1 MLRMKKYFDD
11 GNKKSN
17 SGFTLVELVVVM
29 AIMGILGLAVAGFIG
44 SGTKQYKYASKEVD
58 LQYEA
63 QLAMNQI
70 GDLLIDAQKSV
81 KFESSASSPA
91 AVQVAS
97 AGEEAV
103 ASTTGNDRTLVITDE
118 DCIYN
123 VIFKSDD
130 GKLYLRK
137 DSVDSAGNVT
147 NKGDESLMAD
157 YVAGFDAE
165 VSDTGN
171 RNSIRLIV
179 DFKSGDKK
187 YTATQNFTMRNKI
200 PVGKDVEYVPED
212 PNAIGIRI
220 YYGGRDVSGQSIS
233 YVRKD
238 NSNVLE
244 FTSKILGGNNPS
256 QEVIW
261 SYTGRAADWNGTTF
275 NSSGNIAKLSIGEA
289 ETSKKFVVKVTSK
302 ENTSIYTSVTIN
314 VVDTRNWLNN
324 QEMQDVL
331 VPGATRKTW
340 LEPENIKNSG
350 IEYDPDDFEWHIETY
365 QYIDGKKIKINNDN
379 NLNDNY
385 GVLNNNSEEKGEYGG
400 GNYLSYHIDKTK
412 HWKGE
417 FNQTIAVT
425 SGLNL
430 YDKEY
435 DLLIWVTLKSDPS
448 IGSNIITLRCRPHN

>member
-118 DCIYN
+118 DYIYN

-200 PVGKDVEYVPED
+200 PVGKDVDYVPED
-212 PNAIGIRI
+212 PNAIKVRI
-220 YYGGRDVSGQSIS
+220 YYGGVDVTDDEVS
-233 YVRKD
+233 YEIKKGIQND
-238 NSNVLE
+238 LE
-244 FTSKILGGNNPS
+244 FRAVLSGEDIKNYEVDWSATKGTAERNGVGICKLHIDEKETTNKITLTATSQQDKTKSASTTIVLKHSIDMLKASNPY
-256 QEVIW
+256 I
-261 SYTGRAADWNGTTF
+261 
-275 NSSGNIAKLSIGEA
+275 NS
-289 ETSKKFVVKVTSK
+289 
-302 ENTSIYTSVTIN
+302 
-314 VVDTRNWLNN
+314 
-324 QEMQDVL
+324 
-331 VPGATRKTW
+331 GATNEIWYDSK
-340 LEPENIKNSG
+340 PEEYKN
-350 IEYDPDDFEWHIETY
+350 DNLTWHIEVKQLFDDGRAVTRNDLLNY
-365 QYIDGKKIKINNDN
+365 STTEIVSEQLATVYKDKVNYHYYIPIDGTSYYRGMKVSLGNDLKPDN
-379 NLNDNY
+379 NYKLEIL
-385 GVLNNNSEEKGEYGG
+385 VWLESE
-400 GNYLSYHIDKTK
+400 NHSD
-412 HWKGE
+412 
-417 FNQTIAVT
+417 F
-425 SGLNL
+425 
-430 YDKEY
+430 
-435 DLLIWVTLKSDPS
+435 KS
-448 IGSNIITLRCRPHN
+448 NTITLRNYQK

>member
-200 PVGKDVEYVPED
+200 PVGKDVEYVPEPEPQPD
-212 PNAIGIRI
+212 PLYVKI
-220 YYGGRDVSGQSIS
+220 YYLGDDVTDGVIGFATLNNENLLEFTAKVFNYSENDEVTWSIS
-233 YVRKD
+233 GTSSGSNSTFVPNGNKANLRWGSNETSNNIVVTATSKEDPSKSASVTITYKHWITTTEQLTRNKGEAPHIWINKYEIEKAGYKLSDFTWHQKLEKIDGNSKINANDLLTHVNFEDASLFDGSVVSVVNCSNSNWTEYHYVLGRKLEGSYKLSVWIQLRD
-238 NSNVLE
+238 NPKVKSNVL
-244 FTSKILGGNNPS
+244 
-256 QEVIW
+256 VI
-261 SYTGRAADWNGTTF
+261 TV
-275 NSSGNIAKLSIGEA
+275 I
-289 ETSKKFVVKVTSK
+289 
-302 ENTSIYTSVTIN
+302 
-314 VVDTRNWLNN
+314 
-324 QEMQDVL
+324 
-331 VPGATRKTW
+331 
-340 LEPENIKNSG
+340 
-350 IEYDPDDFEWHIETY
+350 
-365 QYIDGKKIKINNDN
+365 
-379 NLNDNY
+379 
-385 GVLNNNSEEKGEYGG
+385 
-400 GNYLSYHIDKTK
+400 
-412 HWKGE
+412 
-417 FNQTIAVT
+417 
-425 SGLNL
+425 
-430 YDKEY
+430 
-435 DLLIWVTLKSDPS
+435 
-448 IGSNIITLRCRPHN
+448 

>member
-11 GNKKSN
+11 GNKKPN

-200 PVGKDVEYVPED
+200 PVGKDVDYVPEPEPQPD
-212 PNAIGIRI
+212 PLYVKI
-220 YYGGRDVSGQSIS
+220 YYLGDDVTDGVIGFATLNNENLLEFTAKVFNYSKNDEVTWSIS
-233 YVRKD
+233 GTSNGSNSTFVPNGNKADLRWGSNETSNNIVVTATSKEDPSKSASVTITYKHWITTTEQLTRNKGEAPHIWINKYEIEKAGYKLSDFTWHQKLEKIDGNSKINANDLLTHVNFEDASLLDGSVVSVVNCSNSDWTEYHYVLGRKLEGAYKLSVWIQLRD
-238 NSNVLE
+238 DPKVKSNVL
-244 FTSKILGGNNPS
+244 
-256 QEVIW
+256 VI
-261 SYTGRAADWNGTTF
+261 T
-275 NSSGNIAKLSIGEA
+275 
-289 ETSKKFVVKVTSK
+289 VK
-302 ENTSIYTSVTIN
+302 
-314 VVDTRNWLNN
+314 
-324 QEMQDVL
+324 
-331 VPGATRKTW
+331 
-340 LEPENIKNSG
+340 
-350 IEYDPDDFEWHIETY
+350 
-365 QYIDGKKIKINNDN
+365 
-379 NLNDNY
+379 
-385 GVLNNNSEEKGEYGG
+385 
-400 GNYLSYHIDKTK
+400 
-412 HWKGE
+412 
-417 FNQTIAVT
+417 
-425 SGLNL
+425 
-430 YDKEY
+430 
-435 DLLIWVTLKSDPS
+435 
-448 IGSNIITLRCRPHN
+448 

>member
-123 VIFKSDD
+123 VIFKSND

-147 NKGDESLMAD
+147 NKGEESLMAD

-212 PNAIGIRI
+212 PNAINIRI

-261 SYTGRAADWNGTTF
+261 SYTGRVADWNGTTF
-275 NSSGNIAKLSIGEA
+275 NYSGNIAKLSIGEA

-314 VVDTRNWLNN
+314 VVDTRNWLTTEGIHGLNGGN
-324 QEMQDVL
+324 TE
-331 VPGATRKTW
+331 KTHINPS
-340 LEPENIKNSG
+340 EVRNSG
-350 IEYDPDDFEWHIETY
+350 ITYDVNDFEWHIEAYSLENGIESPSNDIEEFAGERADYKGGKIFTY
-365 QYIDGKKIKINNDN
+365 HVEDSMVYWPEKEATKELSMTSEVSISGKHYRI
-379 NLNDNY
+379 Y
-385 GVLNNNSEEKGEYGG
+385 V
-400 GNYLSYHIDKTK
+400 
-412 HWKGE
+412 
-417 FNQTIAVT
+417 
-425 SGLNL
+425 
-430 YDKEY
+430 
-435 DLLIWVTLKSDPS
+435 WVTLKSDPS
-448 IGSNIITLRCRPHN
+448 ISSNVVTFKYDKY

>member
-200 PVGKDVEYVPED
+200 PVGKDVDYVPED
-212 PNAIGIRI
+212 PNAIKVRI
-220 YYGGRDVSGQSIS
+220 YYGGVDVTDDEVS
-233 YVRKD
+233 YEIKKGIQND
-238 NSNVLE
+238 LE
-244 FTSKILGGNNPS
+244 FRAVLSGEDIKNYEVDWSATKGTAKRNGVGICKLHIDENETTNKITLTATSQQDKTKSASTTIVLKHSIDMLKASNPY
-256 QEVIW
+256 I
-261 SYTGRAADWNGTTF
+261 
-275 NSSGNIAKLSIGEA
+275 NS
-289 ETSKKFVVKVTSK
+289 
-302 ENTSIYTSVTIN
+302 
-314 VVDTRNWLNN
+314 
-324 QEMQDVL
+324 
-331 VPGATRKTW
+331 GATNEIWYDSK
-340 LEPENIKNSG
+340 PEEYKN
-350 IEYDPDDFEWHIETY
+350 DNLTWHIEVKQLFDDGRAVTRNDLLNY
-365 QYIDGKKIKINNDN
+365 STTEIVSEQLATVYKDKVNYHYYIPIDGTSYYRGMKVSLGNDLKPDN
-379 NLNDNY
+379 NYKLEIL
-385 GVLNNNSEEKGEYGG
+385 VWLESE
-400 GNYLSYHIDKTK
+400 NHSD
-412 HWKGE
+412 
-417 FNQTIAVT
+417 F
-425 SGLNL
+425 
-430 YDKEY
+430 
-435 DLLIWVTLKSDPS
+435 KS
-448 IGSNIITLRCRPHN
+448 NTITLRNYQK

>member
-1 MLRMKKYFDD
+1 MLRMKKYFDH

-29 AIMGILGLAVAGFIG
+29 AIMGLLGLAVAGFIG

-81 KFESSASSPA
+81 KFKSSASSPA
-91 AVQVAS
+91 AVQVVS

-200 PVGKDVEYVPED
+200 PVGKDVDYVPED
-212 PNAIGIRI
+212 PNAIKVRI
-220 YYGGRDVSGQSIS
+220 YYGGVDVTDDEVSYEIKKGIQNDLEFRAVLSGEDIKNYEVDWSAT
-233 YVRKD
+233 KGTA
-238 NSNVLE
+238 NSNGVGICKLHIDE
-244 FTSKILGGNNPS
+244 NETTNKITLTATS
-256 QEVIW
+256 Q
-261 SYTGRAADWNGTTF
+261 
-275 NSSGNIAKLSIGEA
+275 
-289 ETSKKFVVKVTSK
+289 
-302 ENTSIYTSVTIN
+302 
-314 VVDTRNWLNN
+314 
-324 QEMQDVL
+324 Q
-331 VPGATRKTW
+331 
-340 LEPENIKNSG
+340 
-350 IEYDPDDFEWHIETY
+350 
-365 QYIDGKKIKINNDN
+365 
-379 NLNDNY
+379 
-385 GVLNNNSEEKGEYGG
+385 
-400 GNYLSYHIDKTK
+400 DKTK
-412 HWKGE
+412 SAST
-417 FNQTIAVT
+417 TIV
-425 SGLNL
+425 
-430 YDKEY
+430 
-435 DLLIWVTLKSDPS
+435 LKHS
-448 IGSNIITLRCRPHN
+448 IDM

>member
-81 KFESSASSPA
+81 KFESSASLPA
-91 AVQVAS
+91 AVQVVS

-187 YTATQNFTMRNKI
+187 YTTTQNFTMRNKI
-200 PVGKDVEYVPED
+200 PVGKDVDYVPED
-212 PNAIGIRI
+212 PKAINIRI

-275 NSSGNIAKLSIGEA
+275 NYSGNIAKLSIGEA

-314 VVDTRNWLNN
+314 VVDTRNWLTTEGIHGLNGGN
-324 QEMQDVL
+324 TE
-331 VPGATRKTW
+331 KTHINPS
-340 LEPENIKNSG
+340 EVRNSG
-350 IEYDPDDFEWHIETY
+350 ITYDVNDFEWHIEAYSLENGIESPSNDIEEFAGERADYKGGKIFTY
-365 QYIDGKKIKINNDN
+365 HVEDSMVYWPEKEATKELSMTSEVSISGKHYRI
-379 NLNDNY
+379 Y
-385 GVLNNNSEEKGEYGG
+385 V
-400 GNYLSYHIDKTK
+400 
-412 HWKGE
+412 
-417 FNQTIAVT
+417 
-425 SGLNL
+425 
-430 YDKEY
+430 
-435 DLLIWVTLKSDPS
+435 WVTLKSDPS
-448 IGSNIITLRCRPHN
+448 ISSNVVTFKYDK

>member
-81 KFESSASSPA
+81 KFESSASLPA
-91 AVQVAS
+91 AVQVVS

-212 PNAIGIRI
+212 PKAINIRI

-275 NSSGNIAKLSIGEA
+275 NYSGNIAKLSIGEA
-289 ETSKKFVVKVTSK
+289 ETSKKFVVKVTSR

-314 VVDTRNWLNN
+314 VVDTRNWLTTEGIHGLNGGN
-324 QEMQDVL
+324 TE
-331 VPGATRKTW
+331 KTHINPS
-340 LEPENIKNSG
+340 EVRNSG
-350 IEYDPDDFEWHIETY
+350 ITYDVNDFEWHIEAYSLENGIESPSNDIEEFAGERADYKGGKIFTY
-365 QYIDGKKIKINNDN
+365 HVEDSMVYWPEKEATKELSMTSEVSISGKHYRI
-379 NLNDNY
+379 Y
-385 GVLNNNSEEKGEYGG
+385 V
-400 GNYLSYHIDKTK
+400 
-412 HWKGE
+412 
-417 FNQTIAVT
+417 
-425 SGLNL
+425 
-430 YDKEY
+430 
-435 DLLIWVTLKSDPS
+435 WVTLKSDPS
-448 IGSNIITLRCRPHN
+448 ISSNVVTFKYDK

>member
-81 KFESSASSPA
+81 KFESSASLPA
-91 AVQVAS
+91 AVQVVS

-103 ASTTGNDRTLVITDE
+103 ALTTGNDRTLVITDE

-200 PVGKDVEYVPED
+200 PVGKDVDYVPEPEPQPD
-212 PNAIGIRI
+212 PLYVKI
-220 YYGGRDVSGQSIS
+220 YYLGDDVTDGVIGFATL
-233 YVRKD
+233 
-238 NSNVLE
+238 NNENLLE
-244 FTSKILGGNNPS
+244 FTAKVFNYSENDEVTWSISGTSNGSNSIFVPNGNK
-256 QEVIW
+256 
-261 SYTGRAADWNGTTF
+261 ADLRWGSN
-275 NSSGNIAKLSIGEA
+275 
-289 ETSKKFVVKVTSK
+289 ETSNNIVVTATSK
-302 ENTSIYTSVTIN
+302 EDPSKSASVTITYKHWITTTEQL
-314 VVDTRNWLNN
+314 TRNKGEAPHIWINKPEIEKAGYKLSDFTWHQKLEKIDGNSKIN
-324 QEMQDVL
+324 ANDLLTHVNFEMQVFL
-331 VPGATRKTW
+331 M
-340 LEPENIKNSG
+340 
-350 IEYDPDDFEWHIETY
+350 
-365 QYIDGKKIKINNDN
+365 
-379 NLNDNY
+379 
-385 GVLNNNSEEKGEYGG
+385 
-400 GNYLSYHIDKTK
+400 
-412 HWKGE
+412 
-417 FNQTIAVT
+417 
-425 SGLNL
+425 
-430 YDKEY
+430 
-435 DLLIWVTLKSDPS
+435 DL
-448 IGSNIITLRCRPHN
+448 

>member
-1 MLRMKKYFDD
+1 MLRMKKYFDH

-29 AIMGILGLAVAGFIG
+29 AIMGLLGLAVAGFIG

-200 PVGKDVEYVPED
+200 PVGKDVDYVPED
-212 PNAIGIRI
+212 PNAIKVRI
-220 YYGGRDVSGQSIS
+220 YYGGVDVTDDEVSYEIKKGIQNDLEFRAVLSGEDIKNYEVDWSAT
-233 YVRKD
+233 KGTA
-238 NSNVLE
+238 NSNGVGICKLHIDENETTNKITLTATSQQDKTKSASTTIVLKH
-244 FTSKILGGNNPS
+244 SIDMLKVSNPY
-256 QEVIW
+256 I
-261 SYTGRAADWNGTTF
+261 
-275 NSSGNIAKLSIGEA
+275 NS
-289 ETSKKFVVKVTSK
+289 
-302 ENTSIYTSVTIN
+302 
-314 VVDTRNWLNN
+314 
-324 QEMQDVL
+324 
-331 VPGATRKTW
+331 GATNEIWYDSK
-340 LEPENIKNSG
+340 PEEYKN
-350 IEYDPDDFEWHIETY
+350 DNLTWHIEVKQLFDDGRTVTRNDLLNY
-365 QYIDGKKIKINNDN
+365 STTEIVSEQLGTVYKDKVNYHYYIPIDGTSYYRGMKVSLGNDLKPDN
-379 NLNDNY
+379 NYKLEIL
-385 GVLNNNSEEKGEYGG
+385 VWLESE
-400 GNYLSYHIDKTK
+400 NHSD
-412 HWKGE
+412 
-417 FNQTIAVT
+417 F
-425 SGLNL
+425 
-430 YDKEY
+430 
-435 DLLIWVTLKSDPS
+435 KS
-448 IGSNIITLRCRPHN
+448 NTITLRNYQK

>member
-63 QLAMNQI
+63 QLTMNQI

-91 AVQVAS
+91 AVQVVS

-200 PVGKDVEYVPED
+200 PVGKDVDYVPED
-212 PNAIGIRI
+212 PNAIKVRI
-220 YYGGRDVSGQSIS
+220 YYGGVDVTDDEVS
-233 YVRKD
+233 YEIKKGIQND
-238 NSNVLE
+238 LE
-244 FTSKILGGNNPS
+244 FRAVLSGEDIKNYEVDWSATNGNPNRNGVGICKLHIDENETTNKITLTATSQQDKTKSASTTIVLKHSIDMLKVSNPY
-256 QEVIW
+256 I
-261 SYTGRAADWNGTTF
+261 
-275 NSSGNIAKLSIGEA
+275 NS
-289 ETSKKFVVKVTSK
+289 
-302 ENTSIYTSVTIN
+302 
-314 VVDTRNWLNN
+314 
-324 QEMQDVL
+324 
-331 VPGATRKTW
+331 GATNEIWYDSK
-340 LEPENIKNSG
+340 PEEYKN
-350 IEYDPDDFEWHIETY
+350 DNLTWHIEVKQLFDDGRTVTRNDLLNY
-365 QYIDGKKIKINNDN
+365 STTEIVSEQLDKVYKDKVNYHYYIPIDGTSYYRGMKVSLGNDLKPDN
-379 NLNDNY
+379 NYKLEIL
-385 GVLNNNSEEKGEYGG
+385 VWLESENHSDFKS
-400 GNYLSYHIDKTK
+400 NT
-412 HWKGE
+412 
-417 FNQTIAVT
+417 
-425 SGLNL
+425 
-430 YDKEY
+430 
-435 DLLIWVTLKSDPS
+435 VTLRNYQK
-448 IGSNIITLRCRPHN
+448 

>member
-91 AVQVAS
+91 AVQVVS

-200 PVGKDVEYVPED
+200 PVGKDVDYVPED
-212 PNAIGIRI
+212 PNAIKVRI
-220 YYGGRDVSGQSIS
+220 YYGGVDVTDDEVSYEIKKGIQNDLEFRAVLSGEDIKNYEVDWSATKGIA
-233 YVRKD
+233 
-238 NSNVLE
+238 NSNGVGICKLHIDENETTNKITLTATSQQDKTKSASTTIVLKH
-244 FTSKILGGNNPS
+244 SIDMLKVSNPY
-256 QEVIW
+256 I
-261 SYTGRAADWNGTTF
+261 
-275 NSSGNIAKLSIGEA
+275 NS
-289 ETSKKFVVKVTSK
+289 
-302 ENTSIYTSVTIN
+302 
-314 VVDTRNWLNN
+314 
-324 QEMQDVL
+324 
-331 VPGATRKTW
+331 GATNEIWYDSK
-340 LEPENIKNSG
+340 PEEYKN
-350 IEYDPDDFEWHIETY
+350 DNLTWHIEVKQLFDDERTVTRNDLLNY
-365 QYIDGKKIKINNDN
+365 STTEIVSEQLVTVYKDKVNYHYYIPIDGTSYYRGMKVSLGNDLKPDN
-379 NLNDNY
+379 NYKLEILVWLESDNHSDFKS
-385 GVLNNNSEEKGEYGG
+385 N
-400 GNYLSYHIDKTK
+400 T
-412 HWKGE
+412 
-417 FNQTIAVT
+417 
-425 SGLNL
+425 
-430 YDKEY
+430 
-435 DLLIWVTLKSDPS
+435 VTLRNYQK
-448 IGSNIITLRCRPHN
+448 

>member
-97 AGEEAV
+97 AGKEAV

-137 DSVDSAGNVT
+137 DSVDLAGNVT

-200 PVGKDVEYVPED
+200 PVGKDVDYVPED
-212 PNAIGIRI
+212 PNAIKVRI
-220 YYGGRDVSGQSIS
+220 YYGGVDVTDDEVS
-233 YVRKD
+233 YEIKKGIKND
-238 NSNVLE
+238 LE
-244 FTSKILGGNNPS
+244 FRAVLSGEDIKNYEVDWSATKGTAERNGVGICKLHIDEKETTNKITLTATSQQDKTKSASTTIVLKHSIDMLKASNPY
-256 QEVIW
+256 I
-261 SYTGRAADWNGTTF
+261 
-275 NSSGNIAKLSIGEA
+275 NS
-289 ETSKKFVVKVTSK
+289 
-302 ENTSIYTSVTIN
+302 
-314 VVDTRNWLNN
+314 
-324 QEMQDVL
+324 
-331 VPGATRKTW
+331 GATNEIWYDSK
-340 LEPENIKNSG
+340 PEEYKN
-350 IEYDPDDFEWHIETY
+350 DNLTWHIEVKQLFDDGRAVTRNDLLNY
-365 QYIDGKKIKINNDN
+365 STTEIVSEQLATVYKDKVNYHYYIPIDGTSYYRGMKVSLGNDLKPDN
-379 NLNDNY
+379 NYKLEIL
-385 GVLNNNSEEKGEYGG
+385 VWLESE
-400 GNYLSYHIDKTK
+400 NHSD
-412 HWKGE
+412 
-417 FNQTIAVT
+417 F
-425 SGLNL
+425 
-430 YDKEY
+430 
-435 DLLIWVTLKSDPS
+435 KS
-448 IGSNIITLRCRPHN
+448 NTITLRNYQK

>member
-137 DSVDSAGNVT
+137 DSVDSAGNVI

-200 PVGKDVEYVPED
+200 PVGKDVDYVPED
-212 PNAIGIRI
+212 PNAIKVRI
-220 YYGGRDVSGQSIS
+220 YYGGVDVTDDEVS
-233 YVRKD
+233 YEIKKGIQND
-238 NSNVLE
+238 LE
-244 FTSKILGGNNPS
+244 FRAVLSGEDIKNYEVDWSATKGTAIRNGVGICKLRIDENETTNKITLTATSQQDKTKSASTTIVLKHSIDMLKASNPY
-256 QEVIW
+256 I
-261 SYTGRAADWNGTTF
+261 
-275 NSSGNIAKLSIGEA
+275 NS
-289 ETSKKFVVKVTSK
+289 
-302 ENTSIYTSVTIN
+302 
-314 VVDTRNWLNN
+314 
-324 QEMQDVL
+324 
-331 VPGATRKTW
+331 GATNEIWYDSK
-340 LEPENIKNSG
+340 PEEYKN
-350 IEYDPDDFEWHIETY
+350 DNLTWHIEVKQLFDDGRAVTRNDLLNY
-365 QYIDGKKIKINNDN
+365 STTEIVSEQLGTVYKDKVNYHYYIPIDGTSYYRGMKVSLGNDLKPDN
-379 NLNDNY
+379 NYKLEIL
-385 GVLNNNSEEKGEYGG
+385 VWLESE
-400 GNYLSYHIDKTK
+400 NHSD
-412 HWKGE
+412 
-417 FNQTIAVT
+417 F
-425 SGLNL
+425 
-430 YDKEY
+430 
-435 DLLIWVTLKSDPS
+435 KS
-448 IGSNIITLRCRPHN
+448 NTITLRNYQK

>member
-1 MLRMKKYFDD
+1 MLRMKKYFDY

-81 KFESSASSPA
+81 KFKSSASSPA
-91 AVQVAS
+91 AVQVVS

-200 PVGKDVEYVPED
+200 PVGKDVDYVPED
-212 PNAIGIRI
+212 PNAIKVRI
-220 YYGGRDVSGQSIS
+220 YYGGVDVTDDEVSYEIKKGIQNDLEFRAVLSGEDIKNYEVDWSAT
-233 YVRKD
+233 KGTA
-238 NSNVLE
+238 NSNGVGICKLHIDENETTNKITLTATSQQDKTKSASTTIVLKH
-244 FTSKILGGNNPS
+244 SIDMLKVSNPY
-256 QEVIW
+256 I
-261 SYTGRAADWNGTTF
+261 
-275 NSSGNIAKLSIGEA
+275 
-289 ETSKKFVVKVTSK
+289 
-302 ENTSIYTSVTIN
+302 
-314 VVDTRNWLNN
+314 
-324 QEMQDVL
+324 
-331 VPGATRKTW
+331 
-340 LEPENIKNSG
+340 NSG
-350 IEYDPDDFEWHIETY
+350 ETNEIWYDSKPEEYKNDNLTWHIEVKQLFDDGRTVTRNDLLNY
-365 QYIDGKKIKINNDN
+365 STTEIVSEQLDKVYKDKVNYHYYIPIDGTSYYRGMKVSLGNDLKPDN
-379 NLNDNY
+379 NYKLEIL
-385 GVLNNNSEEKGEYGG
+385 VWLESENHSDFKS
-400 GNYLSYHIDKTK
+400 NT
-412 HWKGE
+412 
-417 FNQTIAVT
+417 
-425 SGLNL
+425 
-430 YDKEY
+430 
-435 DLLIWVTLKSDPS
+435 VTLRNYQK
-448 IGSNIITLRCRPHN
+448 

>member
-1 MLRMKKYFDD
+1 MLRMKKYFDH

-200 PVGKDVEYVPED
+200 PVGKDVDYVPED
-212 PNAIGIRI
+212 PNAIKVRI
-220 YYGGRDVSGQSIS
+220 YYGGVDVTDDEVS
-233 YVRKD
+233 YEIKKGIQND
-238 NSNVLE
+238 LE
-244 FTSKILGGNNPS
+244 FRAVLSGEDIKNYEVDWSATKGNETTNKITLTATSQQDKTKSASTTIVLKHSIDMLKFSNPY
-256 QEVIW
+256 I
-261 SYTGRAADWNGTTF
+261 
-275 NSSGNIAKLSIGEA
+275 NS
-289 ETSKKFVVKVTSK
+289 
-302 ENTSIYTSVTIN
+302 
-314 VVDTRNWLNN
+314 
-324 QEMQDVL
+324 
-331 VPGATRKTW
+331 GATNDIWYDSK
-340 LEPENIKNSG
+340 PEEYKNDNL
-350 IEYDPDDFEWHIETY
+350 IWHIEVKQLFDDGRTVTRNDLLNY
-365 QYIDGKKIKINNDN
+365 STTEIVSEQLDKVYKDKVNYHYYIPIDGTSYYRGMKVSLGNDLKPGNNYKIEI
-379 NLNDNY
+379 L
-385 GVLNNNSEEKGEYGG
+385 VWLESENHSDFKS
-400 GNYLSYHIDKTK
+400 NT
-412 HWKGE
+412 
-417 FNQTIAVT
+417 
-425 SGLNL
+425 
-430 YDKEY
+430 
-435 DLLIWVTLKSDPS
+435 VTLRNYQK
-448 IGSNIITLRCRPHN
+448 

>member
-91 AVQVAS
+91 AVQVVS

-200 PVGKDVEYVPED
+200 PVGKDVDYVPEPEPQPD
-212 PNAIGIRI
+212 PLYVKI
-220 YYGGRDVSGQSIS
+220 YYLGDDVTDGVIGFATLNNENLLEFTAKVFNYSENDEVTWSIS
-233 YVRKD
+233 GTSNGSNSIFVPNGNKADLRWGSNETSNNIVVTATSKEDPSKSASVTITYKHWITTTEQLTRNKGEAPHIWINKPEIEKAGYKLSDFTWHQKLEKIDGNSKINANDLLTHVNFEDASLLDGSVVSVVNCTKSDWTEYHYVLGRKLEGTYKLSVWIQLRD
-238 NSNVLE
+238 DPKVKSNVL
-244 FTSKILGGNNPS
+244 
-256 QEVIW
+256 VI
-261 SYTGRAADWNGTTF
+261 T
-275 NSSGNIAKLSIGEA
+275 
-289 ETSKKFVVKVTSK
+289 VK
-302 ENTSIYTSVTIN
+302 
-314 VVDTRNWLNN
+314 
-324 QEMQDVL
+324 
-331 VPGATRKTW
+331 
-340 LEPENIKNSG
+340 
-350 IEYDPDDFEWHIETY
+350 
-365 QYIDGKKIKINNDN
+365 
-379 NLNDNY
+379 
-385 GVLNNNSEEKGEYGG
+385 
-400 GNYLSYHIDKTK
+400 
-412 HWKGE
+412 
-417 FNQTIAVT
+417 
-425 SGLNL
+425 
-430 YDKEY
+430 
-435 DLLIWVTLKSDPS
+435 
-448 IGSNIITLRCRPHN
+448 

>member
-11 GNKKSN
+11 GNKKPN

-81 KFESSASSPA
+81 KFESSASLPA
-91 AVQVAS
+91 AVQVVS

-200 PVGKDVEYVPED
+200 PVGKDVDYVPEPEPQPD
-212 PNAIGIRI
+212 PLYVKI
-220 YYGGRDVSGQSIS
+220 YYLGDDVTDGVIGFATLNNENLLEFTAKVFNYSENDEVTWSIS
-233 YVRKD
+233 GTSNGSNSIFVPNGNKADLRWGSNETSNNIVVTATSKEDPSKSASVTITYKHWITTTEQLTRNKGEAPHIWINKPEIEKAGYKLSDFTWHQKLEKIDGNSKKNANDLLTHVNFEDASLLDGSVVSVVNCTKSDWTEYHYVLGRKLEGTYKLSVWIQLRD
-238 NSNVLE
+238 DPKVKSNVL
-244 FTSKILGGNNPS
+244 
-256 QEVIW
+256 VI
-261 SYTGRAADWNGTTF
+261 T
-275 NSSGNIAKLSIGEA
+275 
-289 ETSKKFVVKVTSK
+289 VK
-302 ENTSIYTSVTIN
+302 
-314 VVDTRNWLNN
+314 
-324 QEMQDVL
+324 
-331 VPGATRKTW
+331 
-340 LEPENIKNSG
+340 
-350 IEYDPDDFEWHIETY
+350 
-365 QYIDGKKIKINNDN
+365 
-379 NLNDNY
+379 
-385 GVLNNNSEEKGEYGG
+385 
-400 GNYLSYHIDKTK
+400 
-412 HWKGE
+412 
-417 FNQTIAVT
+417 
-425 SGLNL
+425 
-430 YDKEY
+430 
-435 DLLIWVTLKSDPS
+435 
-448 IGSNIITLRCRPHN
+448 

>member
-200 PVGKDVEYVPED
+200 PVGKDVDYVPEN
-212 PNAIGIRI
+212 PNAIKVRI
-220 YYGGRDVSGQSIS
+220 YYGGVDVTDDEVS
-233 YVRKD
+233 YEIKKGIQND
-238 NSNVLE
+238 LE
-244 FTSKILGGNNPS
+244 FRAVLSGEDIKNYEVDWSATKGTAIRNGVGICKLHIDENETTNKITLTATSQQDKTKSASTTIVLKHSIDMLKASNPY
-256 QEVIW
+256 I
-261 SYTGRAADWNGTTF
+261 
-275 NSSGNIAKLSIGEA
+275 NS
-289 ETSKKFVVKVTSK
+289 
-302 ENTSIYTSVTIN
+302 
-314 VVDTRNWLNN
+314 
-324 QEMQDVL
+324 
-331 VPGATRKTW
+331 GATNEIWYDSK
-340 LEPENIKNSG
+340 PEEYKN
-350 IEYDPDDFEWHIETY
+350 DNLTWHIEVKQLFDDGRAVTRNDLLNY
-365 QYIDGKKIKINNDN
+365 STTEIVSEQLATVYKDKVNYHYYIPIDGTSYYRGMKVSLGNDLKPDN
-379 NLNDNY
+379 NYKLEIL
-385 GVLNNNSEEKGEYGG
+385 VWLESE
-400 GNYLSYHIDKTK
+400 NHSD
-412 HWKGE
+412 
-417 FNQTIAVT
+417 F
-425 SGLNL
+425 
-430 YDKEY
+430 
-435 DLLIWVTLKSDPS
+435 KS
-448 IGSNIITLRCRPHN
+448 NTITLRNYQK

>member
-212 PNAIGIRI
+212 PKAINIRI

-275 NSSGNIAKLSIGEA
+275 NYSGNIAKLSIGEA

-314 VVDTRNWLNN
+314 VVDTRNWLTTEGIHGLNGGN
-324 QEMQDVL
+324 TE
-331 VPGATRKTW
+331 KTHINPS
-340 LEPENIKNSG
+340 EVRNSG
-350 IEYDPDDFEWHIETY
+350 ITYDVNDFEWHIEAYSLENGIESPSNDIEEFAGERADYKGGKIFTY
-365 QYIDGKKIKINNDN
+365 HVEDSMVYWPEKEATKELSMTSEVSISGKHYRI
-379 NLNDNY
+379 Y
-385 GVLNNNSEEKGEYGG
+385 V
-400 GNYLSYHIDKTK
+400 
-412 HWKGE
+412 
-417 FNQTIAVT
+417 
-425 SGLNL
+425 
-430 YDKEY
+430 
-435 DLLIWVTLKSDPS
+435 WVTLKSDPS
-448 IGSNIITLRCRPHN
+448 ISSNVVTFKYDK

>member
-118 DCIYN
+118 DYIYN

-200 PVGKDVEYVPED
+200 PVGKDVDYVPED
-212 PNAIGIRI
+212 PNAIKVRI
-220 YYGGRDVSGQSIS
+220 YYGGVDVTDDEVS
-233 YVRKD
+233 YEIKKGIQND
-238 NSNVLE
+238 LE
-244 FTSKILGGNNPS
+244 FRAVLSGEDIKNYEVDWSATKGTAERNGVGICKLHIDENETTNKITLTATSQQDKTKSASTTIVLKHSIDMLKASNPY
-256 QEVIW
+256 I
-261 SYTGRAADWNGTTF
+261 
-275 NSSGNIAKLSIGEA
+275 NS
-289 ETSKKFVVKVTSK
+289 
-302 ENTSIYTSVTIN
+302 
-314 VVDTRNWLNN
+314 
-324 QEMQDVL
+324 
-331 VPGATRKTW
+331 GATNEIWYDSK
-340 LEPENIKNSG
+340 PEEYKN
-350 IEYDPDDFEWHIETY
+350 DNLTWHIEVKQLFDDGRAVTRNDLLNY
-365 QYIDGKKIKINNDN
+365 STTEIVSEQLATVYKDKVNYHYYIPIDGTSYYRGMKVSLGNDLKPDN
-379 NLNDNY
+379 NYKLEIL
-385 GVLNNNSEEKGEYGG
+385 VWLESE
-400 GNYLSYHIDKTK
+400 NHSD
-412 HWKGE
+412 
-417 FNQTIAVT
+417 F
-425 SGLNL
+425 
-430 YDKEY
+430 
-435 DLLIWVTLKSDPS
+435 KS
-448 IGSNIITLRCRPHN
+448 NTITLRNYQK

>member
-1 MLRMKKYFDD
+1 MLRMKKYFDH

-91 AVQVAS
+91 AVQ
-97 AGEEAV
+97 V

-200 PVGKDVEYVPED
+200 PVGKDVDYVPED
-212 PNAIGIRI
+212 PNAINVRI

-261 SYTGRAADWNGTTF
+261 SYTGSAADWNGTTF
-275 NSSGNIAKLSIGEA
+275 NSSGNTAKLSIGEA

-314 VVDTRNWLNN
+314 VVDTRNWLTTEGIHGLNGGN
-324 QEMQDVL
+324 TEKTHIDPSEV
-331 VPGATRKTW
+331 RK
-340 LEPENIKNSG
+340 SG
-350 IEYDPDDFEWHIETY
+350 ITYDVNDFEWHIEAYLLENGIESPSNDIEEFAGERADYKGGKIFTY
-365 QYIDGKKIKINNDN
+365 HVEDSMVYWPEKEATKE
-379 NLNDNY
+379 LSMT
-385 GVLNNNSEEKGEYGG
+385 SEV
-400 GNYLSYHIDKTK
+400 SISSK
-412 HWKGE
+412 HYR
-417 FNQTIAVT
+417 IYV
-425 SGLNL
+425 
-430 YDKEY
+430 
-435 DLLIWVTLKSDPS
+435 WVTMKSDPS
-448 IGSNIITLRCRPHN
+448 ISSNVVTFKYDKY

>member
-200 PVGKDVEYVPED
+200 PVGKDVDYVPED

-314 VVDTRNWLNN
+314 VVDTRNWLTTEGIHGLNGGN
-324 QEMQDVL
+324 TEKTHINPSEV
-331 VPGATRKTW
+331 RK
-340 LEPENIKNSG
+340 SG
-350 IEYDPDDFEWHIETY
+350 ITYDVNDFEWHIEAYLLEDGIESPSNDIEEFAGERADYKGGKIFTY
-365 QYIDGKKIKINNDN
+365 HVEDSMVYWPEKEATKE
-379 NLNDNY
+379 LSMT
-385 GVLNNNSEEKGEYGG
+385 SEV
-400 GNYLSYHIDKTK
+400 SISSK
-412 HWKGE
+412 HYR
-417 FNQTIAVT
+417 IYV
-425 SGLNL
+425 
-430 YDKEY
+430 
-435 DLLIWVTLKSDPS
+435 WVTMKSDPS
-448 IGSNIITLRCRPHN
+448 ISSNVVTFKYDKY

>member
-91 AVQVAS
+91 AVQVVS

-200 PVGKDVEYVPED
+200 PVGKDVDYVPED
-212 PNAIGIRI
+212 PNAIKVRI
-220 YYGGRDVSGQSIS
+220 YYGGVDVTDDEVS
-233 YVRKD
+233 YEIKKGIQND
-238 NSNVLE
+238 LE
-244 FTSKILGGNNPS
+244 FRAVLSGEDIKNYEVDWSATKGTANRNGVGICKLHIDENETTNKITLTATSQQDKTKSASTTIVLKHSIDMLKASNPY
-256 QEVIW
+256 I
-261 SYTGRAADWNGTTF
+261 
-275 NSSGNIAKLSIGEA
+275 NS
-289 ETSKKFVVKVTSK
+289 
-302 ENTSIYTSVTIN
+302 
-314 VVDTRNWLNN
+314 
-324 QEMQDVL
+324 
-331 VPGATRKTW
+331 GATNEIWYDSK
-340 LEPENIKNSG
+340 PEEYKN
-350 IEYDPDDFEWHIETY
+350 DNLTWHIEVKQLFDDERTVTRNDLLNY
-365 QYIDGKKIKINNDN
+365 STTEIVSEQLGTVYKDKVNYHYYIPIDGTSYYRGMKVSLGNDLKPDN
-379 NLNDNY
+379 NYKLEIL
-385 GVLNNNSEEKGEYGG
+385 VWLESENHSDFKS
-400 GNYLSYHIDKTK
+400 NT
-412 HWKGE
+412 
-417 FNQTIAVT
+417 
-425 SGLNL
+425 
-430 YDKEY
+430 
-435 DLLIWVTLKSDPS
+435 VTLRNYQK
-448 IGSNIITLRCRPHN
+448 

>member
-314 VVDTRNWLNN
+314 VVDTRNWLTTEGIHGLNGGN
-324 QEMQDVL
+324 TE
-331 VPGATRKTW
+331 KTHINPS
-340 LEPENIKNSG
+340 EVRNSG
-350 IEYDPDDFEWHIETY
+350 ITYDVNDFEWHIEAYSLENGIESPSNDIEEFAGERADYKGGKIFTY
-365 QYIDGKKIKINNDN
+365 HVEDSMVYWPEKEATKELSMTSEVSISGKHYRI
-379 NLNDNY
+379 Y
-385 GVLNNNSEEKGEYGG
+385 V
-400 GNYLSYHIDKTK
+400 
-412 HWKGE
+412 
-417 FNQTIAVT
+417 
-425 SGLNL
+425 
-430 YDKEY
+430 
-435 DLLIWVTLKSDPS
+435 WVTLKSDPS
-448 IGSNIITLRCRPHN
+448 ISSNVVTFKYDK

>member
-81 KFESSASSPA
+81 KFKSSASSPA
-91 AVQVAS
+91 AVQVVS

-200 PVGKDVEYVPED
+200 PVGKDVDYVPED
-212 PNAIGIRI
+212 PNAIKVRI
-220 YYGGRDVSGQSIS
+220 YYGGVDVTDDEVSYEIKKGIQNDLEFRAVLSGEDIKNYEVDWSAT
-233 YVRKD
+233 KGTA
-238 NSNVLE
+238 NSNGVGICKLHIDENETTNKITLTATSQQDKTKSASTTIVLKH
-244 FTSKILGGNNPS
+244 SIDMLKVSNPY
-256 QEVIW
+256 I
-261 SYTGRAADWNGTTF
+261 
-275 NSSGNIAKLSIGEA
+275 NS
-289 ETSKKFVVKVTSK
+289 
-302 ENTSIYTSVTIN
+302 
-314 VVDTRNWLNN
+314 
-324 QEMQDVL
+324 
-331 VPGATRKTW
+331 GATNEIWYDSK
-340 LEPENIKNSG
+340 PEEYKN
-350 IEYDPDDFEWHIETY
+350 DNLTWHIEVKQLFDDGRTVTRNDLLNY
-365 QYIDGKKIKINNDN
+365 STTEIVSEQLDKVYKDKVNYHYYIPIDGTSYYRGMKVSLGNDLKPDN
-379 NLNDNY
+379 NYKLEIL
-385 GVLNNNSEEKGEYGG
+385 VWLESENHSDFKS
-400 GNYLSYHIDKTK
+400 NT
-412 HWKGE
+412 
-417 FNQTIAVT
+417 
-425 SGLNL
+425 
-430 YDKEY
+430 
-435 DLLIWVTLKSDPS
+435 VTLRNYQK
-448 IGSNIITLRCRPHN
+448 

>member
-11 GNKKSN
+11 GNKKPN

-200 PVGKDVEYVPED
+200 PVGKDVDYVPED
-212 PNAIGIRI
+212 PNAINIRI

-244 FTSKILGGNNPS
+244 FASKILGGNNPS

-275 NSSGNIAKLSIGEA
+275 NYSGNIAKLSIGEA

-314 VVDTRNWLNN
+314 VVDTRNWLTTEGIHGLNGGN
-324 QEMQDVL
+324 TE
-331 VPGATRKTW
+331 KTHINPS
-340 LEPENIKNSG
+340 EVRNSG
-350 IEYDPDDFEWHIETY
+350 ITYDVNDFEWHIEAYSLENGIESPSNDIEEFAGERADYKGGKIFTY
-365 QYIDGKKIKINNDN
+365 HVEDSMVYWPEKEATKELSMTSEVSISGKHYRI
-379 NLNDNY
+379 Y
-385 GVLNNNSEEKGEYGG
+385 V
-400 GNYLSYHIDKTK
+400 
-412 HWKGE
+412 
-417 FNQTIAVT
+417 
-425 SGLNL
+425 
-430 YDKEY
+430 
-435 DLLIWVTLKSDPS
+435 WVTLKSDPS
-448 IGSNIITLRCRPHN
+448 ISSNVVTFKYDK

>member
-81 KFESSASSPA
+81 KFESSASLPA
-91 AVQVAS
+91 AVQVVS

-200 PVGKDVEYVPED
+200 PVGKDVDYVPED
-212 PNAIGIRI
+212 PNAIEVRI

-261 SYTGRAADWNGTTF
+261 SYTGSAADWNGTTF
-275 NSSGNIAKLSIGEA
+275 NSSGNTAKLSIGEA

-314 VVDTRNWLNN
+314 VVDTRNWLTTEGIHGLNGGN
-324 QEMQDVL
+324 TEKTHIDPSEV
-331 VPGATRKTW
+331 RK
-340 LEPENIKNSG
+340 SG
-350 IEYDPDDFEWHIETY
+350 ITYDVNDFEWHIEAYLLENGIESPSNDIEEFAGERADYKGGKIFTY
-365 QYIDGKKIKINNDN
+365 HVEDSMVYWPEKEATKE
-379 NLNDNY
+379 LSMT
-385 GVLNNNSEEKGEYGG
+385 SEV
-400 GNYLSYHIDKTK
+400 SISRK
-412 HWKGE
+412 HYR
-417 FNQTIAVT
+417 IYV
-425 SGLNL
+425 
-430 YDKEY
+430 
-435 DLLIWVTLKSDPS
+435 WVTMKSDPS
-448 IGSNIITLRCRPHN
+448 ISSNVVTFKYDKY

>member
-212 PNAIGIRI
+212 PNAIKVRI
-220 YYGGRDVSGQSIS
+220 YYGGVDVTDDEVS
-233 YVRKD
+233 YEIKKGIQND
-238 NSNVLE
+238 LE
-244 FTSKILGGNNPS
+244 FRAVLSGEDIKNYEVDWSATKGNVNRNGVGICKLHIDENETTNKITLTATSQQDKTKSASTTIVLKHSIDMLKFSNPY
-256 QEVIW
+256 I
-261 SYTGRAADWNGTTF
+261 
-275 NSSGNIAKLSIGEA
+275 NS
-289 ETSKKFVVKVTSK
+289 
-302 ENTSIYTSVTIN
+302 
-314 VVDTRNWLNN
+314 
-324 QEMQDVL
+324 
-331 VPGATRKTW
+331 GATNDIWYDSK
-340 LEPENIKNSG
+340 PEEYKN
-350 IEYDPDDFEWHIETY
+350 DNLTWHIEVKQLFDDGRTVTRNDLLNY
-365 QYIDGKKIKINNDN
+365 STTEIVSEQLGKVYKDKVNYHYYIPIDGTSYYRGMKVSLGNDLKPGNNYKIEI
-379 NLNDNY
+379 L
-385 GVLNNNSEEKGEYGG
+385 VWLESENHSDFKS
-400 GNYLSYHIDKTK
+400 NT
-412 HWKGE
+412 
-417 FNQTIAVT
+417 
-425 SGLNL
+425 
-430 YDKEY
+430 
-435 DLLIWVTLKSDPS
+435 VTLRNYQK
-448 IGSNIITLRCRPHN
+448 

>member
-29 AIMGILGLAVAGFIG
+29 AIMGLLGLAVAGFIG

-200 PVGKDVEYVPED
+200 PVGKDVDYVPED
-212 PNAIGIRI
+212 PNAIKVRI
-220 YYGGRDVSGQSIS
+220 YYGGVDVTDDEVSYEIKKGIQNDLEFRAVLSGEDIKNYEVDWSAT
-233 YVRKD
+233 KGTA
-238 NSNVLE
+238 NSNGVGICKLHIDENETTNKITLTATSQQDKTKSASTTIVLKH
-244 FTSKILGGNNPS
+244 SIDMLKVSNPY
-256 QEVIW
+256 I
-261 SYTGRAADWNGTTF
+261 
-275 NSSGNIAKLSIGEA
+275 NS
-289 ETSKKFVVKVTSK
+289 
-302 ENTSIYTSVTIN
+302 
-314 VVDTRNWLNN
+314 
-324 QEMQDVL
+324 
-331 VPGATRKTW
+331 GATNEIWYDSK
-340 LEPENIKNSG
+340 PEEYKN
-350 IEYDPDDFEWHIETY
+350 DNLTWHIEVKQLFDDGRTVTRNDLLNY
-365 QYIDGKKIKINNDN
+365 STTEIVSEQLDKVYKDKVNYHYYIPIDGTSYYRGMKVSLGNDLKPDN
-379 NLNDNY
+379 NYKLEIL
-385 GVLNNNSEEKGEYGG
+385 VWLESENHSDFKS
-400 GNYLSYHIDKTK
+400 NT
-412 HWKGE
+412 
-417 FNQTIAVT
+417 
-425 SGLNL
+425 
-430 YDKEY
+430 
-435 DLLIWVTLKSDPS
+435 VTLRNYQK
-448 IGSNIITLRCRPHN
+448 

>member
-11 GNKKSN
+11 GNKKPN

-147 NKGDESLMAD
+147 NKGYESLMAD

-200 PVGKDVEYVPED
+200 PVGKDVDYVPEPEPQPD
-212 PNAIGIRI
+212 PLYVKI
-220 YYGGRDVSGQSIS
+220 YYLGDDVTDGVIGFATLNNENLLEFTAKVFNYSKNDEVTWSIS
-233 YVRKD
+233 GTSNGSNSTFVSNGNKADLRWGSNETSNNIVVTATSKEDPSKSASVTITYKHWITTTEQLTRNKGEAPHIWINKYEIEKAGYKLSDFTWHQKLEKIDGNSKINANDLLTHVNFEDASLLDGSVVSVVNCSNSDWTEYHYVLGRKLEGAYKLSVWIQLRD
-238 NSNVLE
+238 DPKVKSNVL
-244 FTSKILGGNNPS
+244 
-256 QEVIW
+256 VI
-261 SYTGRAADWNGTTF
+261 T
-275 NSSGNIAKLSIGEA
+275 
-289 ETSKKFVVKVTSK
+289 VK
-302 ENTSIYTSVTIN
+302 
-314 VVDTRNWLNN
+314 
-324 QEMQDVL
+324 
-331 VPGATRKTW
+331 
-340 LEPENIKNSG
+340 
-350 IEYDPDDFEWHIETY
+350 
-365 QYIDGKKIKINNDN
+365 
-379 NLNDNY
+379 
-385 GVLNNNSEEKGEYGG
+385 
-400 GNYLSYHIDKTK
+400 
-412 HWKGE
+412 
-417 FNQTIAVT
+417 
-425 SGLNL
+425 
-430 YDKEY
+430 
-435 DLLIWVTLKSDPS
+435 
-448 IGSNIITLRCRPHN
+448 

>member
-11 GNKKSN
+11 GNKKPN

-123 VIFKSDD
+123 VIFKSND

-187 YTATQNFTMRNKI
+187 YSATQNFTMRNKI
-200 PVGKDVEYVPED
+200 PVGKDVDYVPED
-212 PNAIGIRI
+212 PNAINVRI

-261 SYTGRAADWNGTTF
+261 SYTGSAADWNGTTF
-275 NSSGNIAKLSIGEA
+275 NSSGNTAKLSIGEA

-314 VVDTRNWLNN
+314 VVDTRNWLTTEGIHGLNGGN
-324 QEMQDVL
+324 TEKTHIDPSEV
-331 VPGATRKTW
+331 RK
-340 LEPENIKNSG
+340 SG
-350 IEYDPDDFEWHIETY
+350 ITYDVNDFEWHIEAYLLENGIESPSNDIEEFAGERADYKGGKIFTY
-365 QYIDGKKIKINNDN
+365 HVEDSMVYWPEKEATKE
-379 NLNDNY
+379 LSMT
-385 GVLNNNSEEKGEYGG
+385 SEV
-400 GNYLSYHIDKTK
+400 SISSK
-412 HWKGE
+412 HYR
-417 FNQTIAVT
+417 IYV
-425 SGLNL
+425 
-430 YDKEY
+430 
-435 DLLIWVTLKSDPS
+435 WVTMKSDPS
-448 IGSNIITLRCRPHN
+448 ISSNVVTFKYDKY

>member
-1 MLRMKKYFDD
+1 MLRMKKYFDH

-81 KFESSASSPA
+81 KFKSSASSPA
-91 AVQVAS
+91 AVQVVS

-200 PVGKDVEYVPED
+200 PVGKDVDYVPED
-212 PNAIGIRI
+212 PNAIKVRI
-220 YYGGRDVSGQSIS
+220 YYGGVDVTDDEVSYEIKKGIQNDLEFRAVLSGEDIKNYEVDWSAT
-233 YVRKD
+233 KGTA
-238 NSNVLE
+238 NSNGVGICKLHIDENETTNKITLTATSQQDKTKSASTTIVLKH
-244 FTSKILGGNNPS
+244 SIDMLKVSNPY
-256 QEVIW
+256 I
-261 SYTGRAADWNGTTF
+261 
-275 NSSGNIAKLSIGEA
+275 NS
-289 ETSKKFVVKVTSK
+289 
-302 ENTSIYTSVTIN
+302 
-314 VVDTRNWLNN
+314 
-324 QEMQDVL
+324 
-331 VPGATRKTW
+331 GATNEIWYDSK
-340 LEPENIKNSG
+340 PEEYKN
-350 IEYDPDDFEWHIETY
+350 DNLTWHIEVKQLFDDGRTVTRNDLLNY
-365 QYIDGKKIKINNDN
+365 STTEIVSEQLDKVYKDKVNYHYYIPIDGTSYYRGMKVSLGNDLKPDN
-379 NLNDNY
+379 NYKLEIL
-385 GVLNNNSEEKGEYGG
+385 VWLESENHSDFKS
-400 GNYLSYHIDKTK
+400 NT
-412 HWKGE
+412 
-417 FNQTIAVT
+417 
-425 SGLNL
+425 
-430 YDKEY
+430 
-435 DLLIWVTLKSDPS
+435 VTLRNYQK
-448 IGSNIITLRCRPHN
+448 

>member
-200 PVGKDVEYVPED
+200 PVGKDVDYVPEPEPQPD
-212 PNAIGIRI
+212 PLYVKI
-220 YYGGRDVSGQSIS
+220 YYLGDDVTDGVIGFATLNNENLLEFTAKVFNYSKNDEVTWSIS
-233 YVRKD
+233 GTSNGSNSTFVPNGNKADLRWGSNETSNNIVVTATSKEDPSKSASVTITYKHWITTTEQLTRNKGEAPHIWINKYEIEKAGYKLSDFTWHQKLEKIDGNSKINANDLLTHVNFEDASLLDGSVVSVVNCSNSDWTEYHYVLGRKLEGAYKLSVWIQLRD
-238 NSNVLE
+238 DPKVKSNVL
-244 FTSKILGGNNPS
+244 
-256 QEVIW
+256 VI
-261 SYTGRAADWNGTTF
+261 T
-275 NSSGNIAKLSIGEA
+275 
-289 ETSKKFVVKVTSK
+289 VK
-302 ENTSIYTSVTIN
+302 
-314 VVDTRNWLNN
+314 
-324 QEMQDVL
+324 
-331 VPGATRKTW
+331 
-340 LEPENIKNSG
+340 
-350 IEYDPDDFEWHIETY
+350 
-365 QYIDGKKIKINNDN
+365 
-379 NLNDNY
+379 
-385 GVLNNNSEEKGEYGG
+385 
-400 GNYLSYHIDKTK
+400 
-412 HWKGE
+412 
-417 FNQTIAVT
+417 
-425 SGLNL
+425 
-430 YDKEY
+430 
-435 DLLIWVTLKSDPS
+435 
-448 IGSNIITLRCRPHN
+448 

>member
-91 AVQVAS
+91 AVQVVS

-200 PVGKDVEYVPED
+200 PVGKDVDYVPED
-212 PNAIGIRI
+212 PNAIKVRI
-220 YYGGRDVSGQSIS
+220 YYGGVDVTDDEVSYEIKKGIQNDLEFRAVLSGEDIKNYEVDWSATKGIA
-233 YVRKD
+233 
-238 NSNVLE
+238 NSNGVGICKLHIDENETTNKITLTATSQQDKTKSASTTIVLKH
-244 FTSKILGGNNPS
+244 SIDMLKVSNPY
-256 QEVIW
+256 I
-261 SYTGRAADWNGTTF
+261 
-275 NSSGNIAKLSIGEA
+275 NS
-289 ETSKKFVVKVTSK
+289 
-302 ENTSIYTSVTIN
+302 
-314 VVDTRNWLNN
+314 
-324 QEMQDVL
+324 
-331 VPGATRKTW
+331 GATNEIWYDSK
-340 LEPENIKNSG
+340 PEEYKN
-350 IEYDPDDFEWHIETY
+350 DNLTWHIEVKQLFDDERTVTRNDLLNY
-365 QYIDGKKIKINNDN
+365 STTEIVSEQLVTVYKDKVNYHYYIPIDGTSYYRGMKISLGNDLKPDN
-379 NLNDNY
+379 NYKLEILVWLESDNHSDFKS
-385 GVLNNNSEEKGEYGG
+385 N
-400 GNYLSYHIDKTK
+400 T
-412 HWKGE
+412 
-417 FNQTIAVT
+417 
-425 SGLNL
+425 
-430 YDKEY
+430 
-435 DLLIWVTLKSDPS
+435 VTLRNYQK
-448 IGSNIITLRCRPHN
+448 

>member
-81 KFESSASSPA
+81 KFETSASSPA

-212 PNAIGIRI
+212 PKAINIRI

-275 NSSGNIAKLSIGEA
+275 NYSGNIAKLSIGEA

-314 VVDTRNWLNN
+314 VVDTRNWLTTEGIHGLNGGN
-324 QEMQDVL
+324 TE
-331 VPGATRKTW
+331 KTHINPS
-340 LEPENIKNSG
+340 EVRNSG
-350 IEYDPDDFEWHIETY
+350 ITYDVNDFEWHIEAYSLENGIESPSNDIEEFAGERADYKGGKIFTY
-365 QYIDGKKIKINNDN
+365 HVEDSMVYWPEKEATKELSMTSEVSISGKHYRI
-379 NLNDNY
+379 Y
-385 GVLNNNSEEKGEYGG
+385 V
-400 GNYLSYHIDKTK
+400 
-412 HWKGE
+412 
-417 FNQTIAVT
+417 
-425 SGLNL
+425 
-430 YDKEY
+430 
-435 DLLIWVTLKSDPS
+435 WVTLKSDPS
-448 IGSNIITLRCRPHN
+448 ISSNVVTFKYDKY

>member
-171 RNSIRLIV
+171 RNSIKLIV

-200 PVGKDVEYVPED
+200 PVGKDVDYVPEPEPQPD
-212 PNAIGIRI
+212 PLYVKI
-220 YYGGRDVSGQSIS
+220 YYLGDDVTDGVIGFATL
-233 YVRKD
+233 
-238 NSNVLE
+238 NNENLLE
-244 FTSKILGGNNPS
+244 FTSK
-256 QEVIW
+256 V
-261 SYTGRAADWNGTTF
+261 F
-275 NSSGNIAKLSIGEA
+275 NYS
-289 ETSKKFVVKVTSK
+289 
-302 ENTSIYTSVTIN
+302 
-314 VVDTRNWLNN
+314 
-324 QEMQDVL
+324 
-331 VPGATRKTW
+331 
-340 LEPENIKNSG
+340 
-350 IEYDPDDFEWHIETY
+350 
-365 QYIDGKKIKINNDN
+365 
-379 NLNDNY
+379 
-385 GVLNNNSEEKGEYGG
+385 
-400 GNYLSYHIDKTK
+400 
-412 HWKGE
+412 
-417 FNQTIAVT
+417 
-425 SGLNL
+425 
-430 YDKEY
+430 
-435 DLLIWVTLKSDPS
+435 
-448 IGSNIITLRCRPHN
+448 

>member
-81 KFESSASSPA
+81 KFESLASSPA

-200 PVGKDVEYVPED
+200 PVGKDVDYVPED
-212 PNAIGIRI
+212 PNAIKVRI
-220 YYGGRDVSGQSIS
+220 YYGGVDVTDDEVS
-233 YVRKD
+233 YEIKKD
-238 NSNVLE
+238 IQNDLE
-244 FTSKILGGNNPS
+244 FRAVLSGEDIKNYEVDWSATKGTAKRNGVGICKLHIDENETTNKITLTATSQQDKTKSASTTIVLKHSIDMLKASNPY
-256 QEVIW
+256 I
-261 SYTGRAADWNGTTF
+261 
-275 NSSGNIAKLSIGEA
+275 NS
-289 ETSKKFVVKVTSK
+289 
-302 ENTSIYTSVTIN
+302 
-314 VVDTRNWLNN
+314 
-324 QEMQDVL
+324 
-331 VPGATRKTW
+331 GATNEIWYDSK
-340 LEPENIKNSG
+340 PEEYKN
-350 IEYDPDDFEWHIETY
+350 DNLTWHIEVKQLFDDGRAVTRNDLLNY
-365 QYIDGKKIKINNDN
+365 STTEIVSEQLATVYKDKVNYHYYIPIDGTSYYRGMKVSLGNDLKPDN
-379 NLNDNY
+379 NYKLEIL
-385 GVLNNNSEEKGEYGG
+385 VWLESE
-400 GNYLSYHIDKTK
+400 NHSD
-412 HWKGE
+412 
-417 FNQTIAVT
+417 F
-425 SGLNL
+425 
-430 YDKEY
+430 
-435 DLLIWVTLKSDPS
+435 KS
-448 IGSNIITLRCRPHN
+448 NTITLRNYQK

>member
-1 MLRMKKYFDD
+1 MLRMKKYFDH

-200 PVGKDVEYVPED
+200 PVGKDVDYVPED
-212 PNAIGIRI
+212 PNAIKVRI
-220 YYGGRDVSGQSIS
+220 YYGGVDVTDDEVS
-233 YVRKD
+233 YEIKKGIQND
-238 NSNVLE
+238 LE
-244 FTSKILGGNNPS
+244 FRAVLSGEDIKNYEVDWSATKGNVN
-256 QEVIW
+256 
-261 SYTGRAADWNGTTF
+261 RNGV
-275 NSSGNIAKLSIGEA
+275 GICKLHID
-289 ETSKKFVVKVTSK
+289 
-302 ENTSIYTSVTIN
+302 ENETIN
-314 VVDTRNWLNN
+314 KITLTATS
-324 QEMQDVL
+324 QQDKTKSASTTIVL
-331 VPGATRKTW
+331 KHSIDMLKFSNPYINSGATNDIWYDSK
-340 LEPENIKNSG
+340 PEEYKNDNL
-350 IEYDPDDFEWHIETY
+350 IWHIEVKQLFDDGRTVTRNDLLNY
-365 QYIDGKKIKINNDN
+365 STTEIVSEQLDKVYKDKVNYHYYIPIDGTSYYRGMKVSLGNDLKPDN
-379 NLNDNY
+379 NYKIEIL
-385 GVLNNNSEEKGEYGG
+385 VWLESENHSDFKS
-400 GNYLSYHIDKTK
+400 NT
-412 HWKGE
+412 
-417 FNQTIAVT
+417 
-425 SGLNL
+425 
-430 YDKEY
+430 
-435 DLLIWVTLKSDPS
+435 VTLRNYQK
-448 IGSNIITLRCRPHN
+448 